1 MKLQPLSSQTTYDK
15 KKYHVPFPGA
25 ADDLAIG
32 IEDGFLTVSTAEI
45 AEIFRPI
52 VNGVIDLVERQRII
66 LAANHKTP
74 KGVILVGGF
83 GQSNYLFRCLKQR
96 FADEAPPPTYT
107 QAANNLVP
115 ESEGP
120 RFMVLQ
126 PENPW
131 TAVVSGAV
139 MSGLEKDVVVSRKA
153 RRYYGVVVSRKW
165 DAATHSL
172 ENKHWSTI
180 RSEWRA
186 RNQISWCIEKGQS
199 VPVDQPVLFGFS
211 HQWDFD
217 NGYPAT
223 VEPRIIV
230 SNAAS
235 APSEFKETVE
245 TRTLCRLLTK
255 LKDVPRKHFKTR
267 TKNGKKNRRLDY
279 SIGVLVNSGSLEF
292 DLRVD
297 GVIYGKVRADYE

>member
-1 MKLQPLSSQTTYDK
+1 TTYDK

-235 APSEFKETVE
+235 APSGIVIRVE
-245 TRTLCRLLTK
+245 CKTLQ
-255 LKDVPRKHFKTR
+255 
-267 TKNGKKNRRLDY
+267 
-279 SIGVLVNSGSLEF
+279 
-292 DLRVD
+292 
-297 GVIYGKVRADYE
+297 